1 MLYPIQI
8 ARDKILCVLYLHYN
22 VAFTFKWCGNSW
34 NKTFYYQRVW
44 IGYIIELAEEV
55 YWSCREGNLRQPIK
69 HYPDLGS
76 DTSLAWNFC
85 ARSSDVITQR
95 KPLVTSRN
103 VGCFLRLY
111 TSTLLKGRNNNDIH
125 KSTHL
130 SCFLYCLYSRSHG
143 HRQSTIVLDHEC
155 MWRFASYYWNI
166 AWRFGFLCTAF
177 FLCKKEK
184 KNI

>member
-1 MLYPIQI
+1 MIWKFLKQN
-8 ARDKILCVLYLHYN
+8 VLLP
-22 VAFTFKWCGNSW
+22 KGL
-34 NKTFYYQRVW
+34 KRVQHW
-44 IGYIIELAEEV
+44 VSRIGLLVMSRGKFA
-55 YWSCREGNLRQPIK
+55 STNQK

-95 KPLVTSRN
+95 QPLVTSRN

-111 TSTLLKGRNNNDIH
+111 TSTILKGRNNNDIH

-184 KNI
+184 KNIWSCHSKKCSTT